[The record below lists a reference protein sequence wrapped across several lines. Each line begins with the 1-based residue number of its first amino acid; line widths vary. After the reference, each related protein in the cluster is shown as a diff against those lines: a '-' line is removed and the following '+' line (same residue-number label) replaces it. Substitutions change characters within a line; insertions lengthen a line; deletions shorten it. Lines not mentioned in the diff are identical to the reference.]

1 MSRVNRG
8 LLALAAL
15 LAILSLVRIVGGS
28 SEDSYLLEI
37 AALPSAQVQF
47 VSISSPEA
55 SIQLH
60 RTEAGWSMTS
70 PEQLP
75 ANTQRIEALLAD
87 WAGGMR
93 ADKTVSIASNDSEES
108 RLGLDIKHRIE
119 LQIGDAEGVLVHL
132 EVGRSVAGGSHYI
145 RVAGTDEVFQA
156 RVPGG
161 TRLDPSLSQWV
172 QSQD

>member
-15 LAILSLVRIVGGS
+15 LAILSLVRIVGGL
-28 SEDSYLLEI
+28 SEESYLLEF
-37 AALPSAQVQF
+37 AAIPSAQVQF

-60 RTEAGWSMTS
+60 RTEAGWSVTS

-87 WAGGMR
+87 WAGGMK
-93 ADKTVSIASNDSEES
+93 ADAAIGIATNESEES
-108 RLGLDIKHRIE
+108 RLGLDVKHRSE
-119 LQIGDAEGVLVHL
+119 LRIGDAEGVLVHL
-132 EVGRSVAGGSHYI
+132 EVGRSVAGGSHYV

-161 TRLDPSLSQWV
+161 TRLDPTLSRWTLSQ
-172 QSQD
+172 D